1 MLSKPSPSSA
11 LTAWIDESIYVDND
25 ARPGVYA
32 LASVITEDSAVDDLR
47 DIFRALR
54 EKKVVRLH
62 WVAESTKRRDLIA
75 HTIAELDLVSIV
87 ALGSPVHR
95 QKQERARRC
104 CLESLLY
111 ELEEFGVTQAQL
123 ESRTPAENRGDLNLV
138 NSARDKRLISRKLS
152 VDFARPVQEPMLWLP
167 DAVAGAVTAA
177 QLGEPR
183 WLLTL
188 SELVDIRHVKV
199 R

>member
-1 MLSKPSPSSA
+1 MLSKPLPTSA
-11 LTAWIDESIYVDND
+11 LSAWIDESISVGND

-32 LASVITEDSAVDDLR
+32 LASVITESSAVDDLR
-47 DIFRALR
+47 DILRALR

-62 WVAESTKRRDLIA
+62 WVAESIKRRDLIA
-75 HTIAELDLVSIV
+75 HTIAELDLRSVVS
-87 ALGSPVHR
+87 LGSPVHR

-104 CLESLLY
+104 CLECLLY
-111 ELEEFGVTQAQL
+111 DLEEIGVTQAQL
-123 ESRTPAENRGDLNLV
+123 ESRMPADNRRDLNLV
-138 NSARDKRLISRKLS
+138 NSARDKGLISRKLS

-177 QLGEPR
+177 HLGEPR

-188 SELVDIRHVKV
+188 SELVDIRRVKV